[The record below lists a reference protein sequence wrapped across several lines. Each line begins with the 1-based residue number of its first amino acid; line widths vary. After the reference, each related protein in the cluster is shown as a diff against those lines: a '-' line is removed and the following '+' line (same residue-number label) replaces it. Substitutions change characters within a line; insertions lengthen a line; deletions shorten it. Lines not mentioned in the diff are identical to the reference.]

1 MDRNQR
7 VSPRGKTAHG
17 PRALNGETGIALNTN
32 QEERGEGESN
42 SGSLCGRLPIGKFV
56 LVAGAACAVAV
67 FIGLDLGRY
76 LTLASLKANKDALRA
91 YTDSHYAVSVI
102 VFIAAY
108 CVQTALSLPGAV
120 IFTLTGG
127 FLFGT
132 ALGTV
137 YVNLGATSGAA
148 LAFLVARY
156 LFRDAVARRFG
167 ARLEAIQG
175 GFSRNA
181 FNYLLTLRLIPLFP
195 FFLVNLASGLTRI
208 RLSTYTAATAIGII
222 PASIVYANAGSQ
234 LGNIESLKDIASPEV
249 VSAFVLLGLLA
260 LVPVIYQRWRGRL
273 SR

>member
-1 MDRNQR
+1 
-7 VSPRGKTAHG
+7 
-17 PRALNGETGIALNTN
+17 
-32 QEERGEGESN
+32 
-42 SGSLCGRLPIGKFV
+42 
-56 LVAGAACAVAV
+56 VAV
-67 FIGLDLGRY
+67 FVGFDLGRF
-76 LTLASLKANKDALRA
+76 LTLPSLKANKDALRT
-91 YTDSHYAVSVI
+91 YTDAHYALSAI
-102 VFIAAY
+102 VFMVAY

-120 IFTLTGG
+120 VFTLTGG

-137 YVNLGATSGAA
+137 YVNLGATSGAV

-156 LFRDAVARRFG
+156 LFRDAVERRFG
-167 ARLEAIQG
+167 AKLEPIQH

-234 LGNIESLKDIASPEV
+234 LGRIESVGDIASPGV
-249 VSAFVLLGLLA
+249 LGAFALLGLLA
-260 LVPVIYQRWRGRL
+260 LAPVMYQRWRGR
-273 SR
+273 S

>member
-1 MDRNQR
+1 MGRDQR
-7 VSPRGKTAHG
+7 ISPRGKSTHD
-17 PRALNGETGIALNTN
+17 PRALNEETGIALNTN
-32 QEERGEGESN
+32 QEERGKSELN
-42 SGSLCGRLPIGKFV
+42 PGSFRGRLPIGKFA
-56 LVAGAACAVAV
+56 LVVGAACAVAV
-67 FIGLDLGRY
+67 FVSLDLGRH

-91 YTDSHYAVSVI
+91 YTDSHYVLSVL
-102 VFIAAY
+102 VFITAY
-108 CVQTALSLPGAV
+108 CAQTALSLPGAV

-127 FLFGT
+127 FLFGV
-132 ALGTV
+132 ALGTL
-137 YVNLGATSGAA
+137 YVNIGATSGAV

-156 LFRDAVARRFG
+156 LFRDAVERRFG
-167 ARLEAIQG
+167 AKLAAIQH

-222 PASIVYANAGSQ
+222 PASIVYANAGSR
-234 LGNIESLKDIASPEV
+234 LGNIESLEDIASPEV
-249 VSAFVLLGLLA
+249 VSACVLLGLLA

>member
-1 MDRNQR
+1 
-7 VSPRGKTAHG
+7 VSPGR
-17 PRALNGETGIALNTN
+17 RCRQQETVIV
-32 QEERGEGESN
+32 QRIHRDESDRE
-42 SGSLCGRLPIGKFV
+42 SSPGAISSRLPIGKLA
-56 LVAGAACAVAV
+56 LVAAVIGAVSVFVA
-67 FIGLDLGRY
+67 LDLGRY

-91 YTDSHYAVSVI
+91 YTDTHYAMSAI

-132 ALGTV
+132 VVGTA
-137 YVNLGATSGAA
+137 YVNVGATSGAV

-156 LFRDAVARRFG
+156 LFRDAVERRFG
-167 ARLEAIQG
+167 AKLEAIQH

-208 RLSTYTAATAIGII
+208 RLSTYTAATAIGIV

-234 LGNIESLKDIASPEV
+234 LGKIESLSDIASPGV
-249 VSAFVLLGLLA
+249 LGAFALLGLLA
-260 LVPVIYQRWRGRL
+260 LVPVVYQRWRGR
-273 SR
+273 SS

>member
-1 MDRNQR
+1 
-7 VSPRGKTAHG
+7 V
-17 PRALNGETGIALNTN
+17 
-32 QEERGEGESN
+32 ESN
-42 SGSLCGRLPIGKFV
+42 SGAVSGRLSIGKFV
-56 LVAGAACAVAV
+56 LVSAVVCAVAV
-67 FIGLDLGRY
+67 FISLDLGRY
-76 LTLASLKANKDALRA
+76 LTLASLKSNTDALRA
-91 YTDSHYAVSVI
+91 YTDAHYVMSVI
-102 VFIAAY
+102 VFIVAY

-137 YVNLGATSGAA
+137 YVNMGATSGAV

-156 LFRDAVARRFG
+156 LFRDAVERRFG
-167 ARLEAIQG
+167 AKLETIQH

-234 LGNIESLKDIASPEV
+234 VGKIESIKDIASPGV
-249 VSAFVLLGLLA
+249 LGAFALLGGLA
-260 LVPVIYQRWRGRL
+260 LVPVAYQRWRARP
-273 SR
+273 S

>member
-1 MDRNQR
+1 
-7 VSPRGKTAHG
+7 VT
-17 PRALNGETGIALNTN
+17 
-32 QEERGEGESN
+32 
-42 SGSLCGRLPIGKFV
+42 V
-56 LVAGAACAVAV
+56 VCAVAA
-67 FIGLDLGRY
+67 FIGFDLGRY
-76 LTLASLKANKDALRA
+76 LTLASLKANKDTLWA
-91 YTDSHYAVSVI
+91 YTESHYAAAVI
-102 VFIAAY
+102 VFIVAY

-132 ALGTV
+132 ALGTL
-137 YVNLGATSGAA
+137 YVNLGATSGAV

-156 LFRDAVARRFG
+156 LFRGAVERRLG
-167 ARLEAIQG
+167 ARLEAIQH

-234 LGNIESLKDIASPEV
+234 LGKIESLRDIASPGV
-249 VSAFVLLGLLA
+249 LGAFALLGLLA
-260 LVPVIYQRWRGRL
+260 LVPVVHQRWRGRPPQ
-273 SR
+273 

>member
-1 MDRNQR
+1 
-7 VSPRGKTAHG
+7 
-17 PRALNGETGIALNTN
+17 
-32 QEERGEGESN
+32 
-42 SGSLCGRLPIGKFV
+42 V
-56 LVAGAACAVAV
+56 LVAAVIGAVAA

-76 LTLASLKANKDALRA
+76 LTLASLKANKEALRT

-102 VFIAAY
+102 VFIVAY

-120 IFTLTGG
+120 IFTLAGG

-132 ALGTV
+132 ALGTL
-137 YVNLGATSGAA
+137 YVNVGATSGAV

-156 LFRDAVARRFG
+156 LFRDVVERRFG
-167 ARLEAIQG
+167 VKLEAIQH

-208 RLSTYTAATAIGII
+208 RLATYTTATAVGII

-234 LGNIESLKDIASPEV
+234 LGRIESAADIASPGV
-249 VSAFVLLGLLA
+249 LGALALLGLLA
-260 LVPVIYQRWRGRL
+260 LVPVMYQRWRTNAGAGQ
-273 SR
+273 

>member
-1 MDRNQR
+1 
-7 VSPRGKTAHG
+7 
-17 PRALNGETGIALNTN
+17 
-32 QEERGEGESN
+32 
-42 SGSLCGRLPIGKFV
+42 V
-56 LVAGAACAVAV
+56 LVAAVVGGLAAFVG
-67 FIGLDLGRY
+67 FDLGRY

-91 YTDSHYAVSVI
+91 YTDAHYALSAVLFV
-102 VFIAAY
+102 VAY
-108 CVQTALSLPGAV
+108 CVQTALSFPGAV

-137 YVNLGATSGAA
+137 YVNLGATSGAV

-156 LFRDAVARRFG
+156 LFRDAVERRFG
-167 ARLEAIQG
+167 AKLETIQY

-234 LGNIESLKDIASPEV
+234 LGKIESVSDIASPGV
-249 VSAFVLLGLLA
+249 LGAFALLGLLA
-260 LVPVIYQRWRGRL
+260 LVPVVYQRWRGR
-273 SR
+273 SS